1 MEEML
6 TLGEVAKRLKV
17 SVKTIRR
24 WLQDGR
30 LTGFKMG
37 KLWRVKETELE
48 SFVER
53 QTQQR
58 KEDEEP

>member
-24 WLQDGR
+24 WLQEGR

-48 SFVER
+48 AFIER
-53 QTQQR
+53 QTPQR
-58 KEDEEP
+58 KEDEEQ